1 MTIGSAEREGSGG
14 AGAPPRPG
22 ARSPGWRG
30 PTGWRGVPDW
40 RDWLPAAVLGA
51 GAVAGTVLFFA
62 PLGHVTA
69 ALGRMS
75 GLGLISVLP
84 AAALAGIAL
93 LALT

>member
-1 MTIGSAEREGSGG
+1 VTVENAEREGIGG

-30 PTGWRGVPDW
+30 LSRWRDAPDW

-62 PLGHVTA
+62 PLGQVTA

-75 GLGLISVLP
+75 GLGLISVMP
-84 AAALAGIAL
+84 AAALAGRRSRHRL
-93 LALT
+93 